1 MTQPDLTP
9 LEIIRIA
16 LKWRKPIISVCLIAI
31 VAAAIVALLLPNQFK
46 SVSMFYA
53 GSSQAL
59 DGKSIFNY
67 KSDNV
72 PLFGSD
78 EDVDHLLAIGNSQKL
93 AFNIISKFNLYK
105 AYQIDSGISPY
116 YREAVLKQFNNNYSI
131 KKNDLGA
138 LEITVYDEDKQ
149 RAAAIANEI
158 MTQIDNYNR
167 ETLAAI
173 NSKNSNIYKQRY
185 EEKIASLRKLKD
197 SLNNTSAKFGIF
209 DPKTQKELI
218 STETSKTTNDLVAA
232 KAKLNILA
240 KNYNANDTII
250 INLKAEISGLEERY
264 KNIIKSSG
272 NDFNKGASMVSSLE
286 IEIENKLAEAMEA
299 KEVMEQVTLASFN
312 ASSTINVIEYAEP
325 AERKSKPIRWLIV
338 AITFSLTA
346 FLSLLFAVITE
357 CYGAIL
363 VQYFKNE

>member
-16 LKWRKPIISVCLIAI
+16 IKWRKPIIIACLIAVI
-31 VAAAIVALLLPNQFK
+31 GAIIVALTLPNQFK

-53 GSSQAL
+53 GSSQSL

-67 KSDNV
+67 KSDNI
-72 PLFGSD
+72 PMFGSD

-93 AFNIISKFNLYK
+93 AFAIISKFNLYK
-105 AYQIDSGISPY
+105 AYKIDSGVSAY
-116 YREAVLKQFNNNYSI
+116 YREAVLKQFNSNYSI

-149 RAAAIANEI
+149 RAADIANEV
-158 MTQIDNYNR
+158 MTQIDTYNR
-167 ETLAAI
+167 EVLASI
-173 NSKNSNIYKQRY
+173 NSKNMTIYKQDY
-185 EEKIASLRKLKD
+185 DEKIVNLSKLKD
-197 SLNNTSAKFGIF
+197 SLNNISTVYGIF

-232 KAKLNILA
+232 RAKLKILSQ
-240 KNYNANDTII
+240 KYTANDTIV
-250 INLKAEISGLEERY
+250 INLQAEISGLEERY
-264 KNIIKSSG
+264 KNILKNSG
-272 NDFNKGASMVSSLE
+272 NDFNKGASMVTALE
-286 IEIENKLAEAMEA
+286 IEIENKLDEAMDA
-299 KEVMEQVTLASFN
+299 KEVMDQVTLASLN
-312 ASSTINVIEYAEP
+312 KSSTINVIEYAEP

-338 AITFSLTA
+338 AITLSLTA
-346 FLSLLFAVITE
+346 FLSILYAVITE
-357 CYGAIL
+357 CYGSVL